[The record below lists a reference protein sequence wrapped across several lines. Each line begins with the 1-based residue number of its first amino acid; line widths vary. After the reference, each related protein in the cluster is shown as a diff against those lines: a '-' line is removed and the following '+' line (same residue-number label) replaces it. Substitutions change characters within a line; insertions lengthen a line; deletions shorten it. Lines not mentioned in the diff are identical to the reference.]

1 MGQVLLVGGS
11 GFIGQR
17 VARALAAQG
26 TGARV
31 LDLGP
36 ALARNPPRA
45 GVQAVAGDATDAA
58 TVAAAAQGC
67 SGIVHLAG
75 IMTVD
80 CAADPVRAVQVNV
93 MTSLNVLQAAR
104 AQGVP
109 VAYLSTAGV
118 FGPQDA
124 RHPRPMTV
132 YGVTKLAVEG
142 PPLRIPADLASDPV
156 PADYGAHPVTRL
168 EDGIAATLAELR

>member
-1 MGQVLLVGGS
+1 MRWDRCCWS
-11 GFIGQR
+11 GD
-17 VARALAAQG
+17 RASSASAWRG
-26 TGARV
+26 RWPRR
-31 LDLGP
+31 GP
-36 ALARNPPRA
+36 
-45 GVQAVAGDATDAA
+45 
-58 TVAAAAQGC
+58 
-67 SGIVHLAG
+67 
-75 IMTVD
+75 
-80 CAADPVRAVQVNV
+80 PVRAVQVNV